1 MENKYRGRKHC
12 LLLYPNEDE
21 SHRKAIEY
29 IKLNYDYALI
39 VHDKDF
45 SNDTGEIKKAH
56 THIVLSC
63 DNAKW
68 NTALATELGITPNYI
83 QQCRNY
89 ENALNYLIHYND
101 DTKYQYSI
109 NEVKGNLKQKLEK
122 LLINDKKDENDKSIE
137 LIEYI
142 KNYEGVLSVSRFAK
156 YSAEI
161 GMWDVF
167 RRASFIFLKLI
178 EEHNFSYKTKGNA
191 TSYNTYYVNF
201 YLFFICKSN

>member
-21 SHRKAIEY
+21 SHKKAIEY

-39 VHDKDF
+39 VHDKDYYP
-45 SNDTGEIKKAH
+45 DTGEIKKAH

-68 NTALATELGITPNYI
+68 NTAIAKELGITPNYI

-101 DTKYQYSI
+101 DTKYQYLI
-109 NEVKGNLKQKLEK
+109 DEVQGNLKHKLEK
-122 LLINDKKDENDKSIE
+122 LLINDKKDENEKLIE
-137 LIEYI
+137 IIEYI
-142 KNYEGVLSVSRFAK
+142 ENYDGILNEKTFMLYVCS
-156 YSAEI
+156 I
-161 GMWDVF
+161 GMWDVA
-167 RRASFIFLKLI
+167 RRSTVWLLRLI
-178 EEHNFSYKTKGNA
+178 ETHNYPYKTRENA
-191 TSYNTYYVNF
+191 TSYNT
-201 YLFFICKSN
+201 